1 MPDAPTFLMGAEGV
15 LEPAPSAPPAELS
28 EETLDALLHLVAF
41 PGSVGGVTPLYVDGS
56 SHPAAHPPAG
66 SLTSLVACVRRYAG
80 HQVELG
86 LPEVCA
92 RSGGPG
98 VCAVLWAWVESPEQ
112 AQRAGRRF
120 KPLPSM
126 VLRMGGSCRRLLL
139 WWLKEPVAYVSVVP
153 ANKRIAYALGAPQKW
168 SEPESLRIPLPG
180 SCLTVGRKRPCP
192 VVVTRMID
200 HTNTLAQVAG
210 RLREPPAPFMQRL
223 REGRVQG
230 R

>member
-1 MPDAPTFLMGAEGV
+1 MPEALTFLMGAEGV
-15 LEPAPSAPPAELS
+15 LEPAPPAPPAELS

-56 SHPAAHPPAG
+56 PNPAAHLPAG
-66 SLTSLVACVRRYAG
+66 ALGPLAARMRRYAG
-80 HQVELG
+80 HQMELG

-98 VCAVLWAWVESPEQ
+98 VCAVLWAWVESREQ

-139 WWLKEPVAYVSVVP
+139 WWLKEPAVYVSVVA
-153 ANKRIAYALGAPQKW
+153 ANKRIAYALGAPQKYA
-168 SEPESLRIPLPG
+168 EPERLRIPLPG

-192 VVVTRMID
+192 VVVTRRTD
-200 HTNTLAQVAG
+200 LVYTLAQVAG
-210 RLREPPAPFMQRL
+210 RLREPPAPYMTRL
-223 REGRVQG
+223 REGRVQQ
-230 R
+230 